1 VAEQV
6 DRKTDAT
13 RQQILRAAARQF
25 GVRPYGLVNLDD
37 ILADAAVTKGAMY
50 HHFRSKYALASALVD
65 QWLECNL
72 RIINDTVALRRSGM
86 ETLVDVTFA
95 VAQNDI
101 GQHLT
106 RAGLN
111 LLEAVGRTDGLRR
124 GAFDASRTALVPL
137 ARRAVE
143 EDDAADNVSPED
155 VARVLVFLY
164 LGVRQANDLD
174 DPAAFLGDLERAWVL
189 VLPGLATPG
198 QLRYLTTFVR
208 RRSALAI
215 ERATPLSPAYAMTA
229 GPTPRAAGSSPEVS
243 NRT

>member
-1 VAEQV
+1 MAEQV
-6 DRKTDAT
+6 DRRTDAT

-25 GVRPYGLVNLDD
+25 AVKAYGLVNLDE

-65 QWLECNL
+65 QWLASNL
-72 RIINDTVALRRSGM
+72 RIIDDTVALRRSGM

-101 GQHLT
+101 AQPLT

-111 LLEAVGRTDGLRR
+111 LLESVGRTDGLRSR
-124 GAFDASRTALVPL
+124 AVDASRTALVPV

-143 EDDAADNVSPED
+143 EGDAAQSVSPED
-155 VARVLVFLY
+155 VARVLVLLY

-174 DPAAFLGDLERAWVL
+174 DPATFLGDLERAWVL

-198 QLRYLTTFVR
+198 RLGYLTTFVR

-215 ERATPLSPAYAMTA
+215 KRATPLSPDTL
-229 GPTPRAAGSSPEVS
+229 
-243 NRT
+243 